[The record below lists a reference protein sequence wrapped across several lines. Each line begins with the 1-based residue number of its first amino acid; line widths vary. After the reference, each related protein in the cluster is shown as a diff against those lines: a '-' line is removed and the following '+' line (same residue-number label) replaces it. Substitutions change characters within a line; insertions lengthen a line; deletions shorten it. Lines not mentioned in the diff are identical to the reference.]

1 MPTPTPKV
9 TKTAVS
15 ILANPAVQWGVGLLV
30 LYLLVKFAVPDL
42 FKQFKD
48 GFSNW
53 VDTVLGGLADIFG
66 RPKSQELAKRS
77 ATDELKGLLV
87 AQEGDRSLS
96 DLVDEPTTFL
106 KKVFTGQ

>member
-1 MPTPTPKV
+1 MKPPPK
-9 TKTAVS
+9 AS
-15 ILANPAVQWGVGLLV
+15 AWGILANPAVQWAAGLLV
-30 LYLLVKFAVPDL
+30 LYLLVRFALPDL
-42 FKQFKD
+42 YKQFKE

-66 RPKSQELAKRS
+66 RPQSQELAKRS

-87 AQEGDRSLS
+87 AQEGYRSLS